1 MQSPYHVLPSYKLR
15 SLTSFYRHYQGVPET
30 VRLSSP
36 ALDGMTDLRRVKAVT
51 IAPTASV
58 NTALQK
64 MIYAEVRLLLVTN
77 ADDVVLGVITARD
90 IMGEKPVNYA
100 AESRVPRD
108 AVLVEHIMTPAE
120 HIQVLKISDVLR
132 ANIGDI
138 ILTLKEA
145 NRQHAL
151 VVETAATPPSIRDVH
166 DAGISWSTEDTNPA
180 PDMHCVRGIFS
191 TSHIGKQLGIEIQST
206 GRVQNFAELEVL
218 LNEERP
224 PKHTIQRP
232 TLKPSTF

>member
-1 MQSPYHVLPSYKLR
+1 MQSPYHVLPSYKFR
-15 SLTSFYRHYQGVPET
+15 PFTSFYRNSQGVPET

-36 ALDGMTDLRRVKAVT
+36 ALDAMTDLRRVKAVT
-51 IAPTASV
+51 IAPTTPV

-64 MIYAEVRLLLVTN
+64 MIYAEVRLLLVTD
-77 ADDVVLGVITARD
+77 AGDIVLGVITARD

-100 AESRVPRD
+100 AESRVPRE

-132 ANIGDI
+132 ANVGDI

-145 NRQHAL
+145 NRQHVL
-151 VVETAATPPSIRDVH
+151 VVEDATSTYV
-166 DAGISWSTEDTNPA
+166 AGRVIGAHMPGSEI
-180 PDMHCVRGIFS
+180 VRGIFS
-191 TSHIGKQLGIEIQST
+191 TSHIGRQLGIEIQPT
-206 GRVQNFAELEVL
+206 GRVQNFAELEAL

-224 PKHTIQRP
+224 PKQTMQRP
-232 TLKPSTF
+232 AFKPPTF